1 MRFSAKGE
9 YGIRA
14 VLDVAL
20 YGDNDPVAVK
30 DISRRQ
36 NVPIRFLE
44 QVMNA
49 LKKGGI
55 VDSFRGASGGYKLAR
70 KADEIT
76 LADVVAAVEGPVIVM
91 ECLGTAEQTK
101 TCDKSAEC
109 AIREVFGDVQAAVND
124 TLAAV
129 SLSELIKRTA
139 AREASRVPMF
149 QI

>member
-20 YGDNDPVAVK
+20 YADKGPVAVK

-55 VDSFRGASGGYKLAR
+55 VESYRGASGGYKLAR
-70 KADEIT
+70 AADKIT
-76 LADVVAAVEGPVIVM
+76 LAEVVAAVEGPLVVM
-91 ECLGTAEQTK
+91 ECLGDLEQGK
-101 TCDKSAEC
+101 ACDRSGEC
-109 AIREVFGDVQAAVND
+109 AIREVFGDVQRAVSG

-129 SLSELIKRTA
+129 TLSELITRTA
-139 AREASRVPMF
+139 AREASRVPMW